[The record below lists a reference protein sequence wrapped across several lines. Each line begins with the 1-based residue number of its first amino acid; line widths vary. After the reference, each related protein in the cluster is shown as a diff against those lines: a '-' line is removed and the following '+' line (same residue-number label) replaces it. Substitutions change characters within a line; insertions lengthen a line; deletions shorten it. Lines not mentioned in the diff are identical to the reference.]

1 MVKELLT
8 SHSNMR
14 MKVIMELNI
23 NWIRGKRYMCGIKSK
38 GEKGVDYMLKTIIT
52 TPQGKEVISGV

>member
-1 MVKELLT
+1 MVKELLI

-14 MKVIMELNI
+14 MRVATELKI

-38 GEKGVDYMLKTIIT
+38 GEKGVDYMLKTIT
-52 TPQGKEVISGV
+52 TTHQVKEVISGV

>member
-8 SHSNMR
+8 FHSNMR
-14 MKVIMELNI
+14 MKVIMELKI

-38 GEKGVDYMLKTIIT
+38 GEKGVDYMLKTNT
-52 TPQGKEVISGV
+52 TTHPVKEANSGV